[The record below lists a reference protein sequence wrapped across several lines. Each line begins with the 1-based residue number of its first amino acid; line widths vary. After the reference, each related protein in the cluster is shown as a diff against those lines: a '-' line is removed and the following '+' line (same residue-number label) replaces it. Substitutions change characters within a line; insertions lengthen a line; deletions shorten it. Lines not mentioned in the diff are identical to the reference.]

1 MKGKGNFSEKRR
13 KNSLETMMVT
23 FQFIYLPVRTGLIKG
38 QSIRQTLLLVTFK
51 DVA

>member
-1 MKGKGNFSEKRR
+1 MKGKGNSEKRR
-13 KNSLETMMVT
+13 KNSSETMMVT
-23 FQFIYLPVRTGLIKG
+23 FHFIYFPARTELLKG